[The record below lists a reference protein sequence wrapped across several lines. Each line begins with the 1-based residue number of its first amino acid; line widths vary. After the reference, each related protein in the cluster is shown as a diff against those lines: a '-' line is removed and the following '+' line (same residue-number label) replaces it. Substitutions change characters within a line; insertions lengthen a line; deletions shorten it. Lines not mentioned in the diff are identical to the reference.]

1 MVLFLFPLFLSS
13 FFSLLSLYVFLQN
26 TGIFSTLRPTLWK
39 LFSGANRLRQN
50 HISSSLLNYRTL
62 CMVESH
68 KDWVDNKQ
76 TDHAHFLLASLQFD
90 QIELDIT
97 RTEETITGAE
107 TAALRRIL
115 RSFCL
120 RNPRVGYC
128 QAMNFVAI
136 SLLRAARTG
145 SLSEED
151 AFWLLAA
158 VCEEIVRCLF
168 GCLLVC
174 LFVCL
179 LACVIV
185 VCLFVC

>member
-1 MVLFLFPLFLSS
+1 
-13 FFSLLSLYVFLQN
+13 
-26 TGIFSTLRPTLWK
+26 
-39 LFSGANRLRQN
+39 
-50 HISSSLLNYRTL
+50 
-62 CMVESH
+62 MVESH
-68 KDWVDNKQ
+68 KDWVDHKQ

-158 VCEEIVRCLF
+158 VCEEIVRCLLVCLLF
-168 GCLLVC
+168 ACCLLV
-174 LFVCL
+174 VCL
-179 LACVIV
+179 LLMMVIAGHLLLCSLIKKYLFLTFSSHTYRFPTITSKI
-185 VCLFVC
+185 CLV

>member
-1 MVLFLFPLFLSS
+1 MVLFCFSIVFLS
-13 FFSLLSLYVFLQN
+13 FFTN

-39 LFSGANRLRQN
+39 LFSGANRLRQ
-50 HISSSLLNYRTL
+50 HHTSSSLLDYRTL

-68 KDWVDNKQ
+68 KDWVDHKQ

-158 VCEEIVRCLF
+158 VCEEIVRCL
-168 GCLLVC
+168 LVC
-174 LFVCL
+174 LLFACCL
-179 LACVIV
+179 LACLLV
-185 VCLFVC
+185 VCLLFVCC